1 MYDTYIMYIEYNTY
15 QILIGQSINSQSS
28 TTFNVGVYNIEH
40 YILDFVNTLLDNVIK
55 TIVTF

>member
-1 MYDTYIMYIEYNTY
+1 MYDTYNMYIEYNTY

-28 TTFNVGVYNIEH
+28 TPFNVGVYNIEH
-40 YILDFVNTLLDNVIK
+40 YILDFLNTLLNNVTK